1 MALVDSAWRSV
12 ALEVIEQV
20 AGARDR
26 DGALSALFASLR
38 RYIGFE
44 CASAVS
50 LEGAEFFS
58 FEKPELCRMAW

>member
-1 MALVDSAWRSV
+1 
-12 ALEVIEQV
+12 
-20 AGARDR
+20 
-26 DGALSALFASLR
+26 LR